1 MATQG
6 SSLQGDR
13 CLPTL
18 RPVKAGQNL
27 ELAVQSLTLEGEG
40 VGELEQRQ
48 VHCRRAFPGE
58 LVQVRIEAVSRHHP
72 RAHATLRS
80 VVRGHVGRRRAPCL
94 DHESRL
100 GRCSG
105 CALMELD
112 ESAQREAKL
121 VMLRDR
127 FGLQVETLEAAPVQL
142 GYRHS
147 SKRVVLRDARSGGP
161 YLGSFAQGSHRPA
174 SMANCLVDH
183 PALMRAFTAVES
195 QIRALAIEPYDEL
208 LHTGDLRYVWAKTNG
223 EQVIVTLVTAGET
236 TRVGELASK
245 LPVDGV
251 LHSVQA
257 GHGNALRGTPA
268 TLLQGVAEVT
278 VALLEQSVE
287 VGALGFV
294 QPNPAVAG
302 EAYRMLTDHP
312 GGALAF
318 DLYAGAGVT
327 TRVLR
332 TRFAEVR
339 ACEAQ
344 PESAAALGVEPS
356 TVEVF
361 LAGTTRTPEL
371 VIANPPRKG
380 LGPEVCAA
388 LLRLQA
394 PALHI
399 MSCGPE
405 GLARDLTS
413 LAPGYTVRALR
424 AFDTLPQ
431 TPHVELVAQLVRA

>member
-1 MATQG
+1 
-6 SSLQGDR
+6 LQAAR
-13 CLPTL
+13 RLPTL
-18 RPVKAGQNL
+18 SRVKAGEIT
-27 ELAVQSLTLEGEG
+27 ELAVQSLTLEGDG
-40 VGELEQRQ
+40 VGELEQRS

-72 RAHATLRS
+72 RAHASLRS
-80 VVRGHVGRRRAPCL
+80 VLRGHSGRRRAPCL

-100 GRCSG
+100 GRCTG
-105 CALMELD
+105 CALMEL
-112 ESAQREAKL
+112 EEPAQREAKL
-121 VMLRDR
+121 GMLRDR
-127 FGLQVETLEAAPVQL
+127 FALQVDTIEAAPRQL

-147 SKRVVLRDARSGGP
+147 SKRVALLDAKSGGP

-183 PALMRAFTAVES
+183 PALMRAFTAVEAHM
-195 QIRALAIEPYDEL
+195 RALAIVPYDEL

-223 EQVIVTLVTAGET
+223 EQVIVTLVTASQT
-236 TRVGELASK
+236 TRAHELAAK

-251 LHSVQA
+251 LHSVQSA
-257 GHGNALRGTPA
+257 RSNALRGGPA
-268 TLLQGVAEVT
+268 TLLRGDAEVS
-278 VALLEQSVE
+278 VALLDQAVD

-294 QPNPAVAG
+294 QPNPLVAA
-302 EAYRMLTDHP
+302 EAYRMLTAHA

-318 DLYAGAGVT
+318 DLYAGAGIT
-327 TRVLR
+327 TRILR
-332 TRFAEVR
+332 TKFHDVL
-339 ACEAQ
+339 ACESQ

-356 TVEVF
+356 TVEAF
-361 LAGTTRTPEL
+361 LRVPRQTPEL

-380 LGPEVCAA
+380 LGADVCAA
-388 LLRLQA
+388 LVKLGA

-405 GLARDLTS
+405 GLARDLAA
-413 LAPGYTVRALR
+413 LAPYRLRALK

-431 TPHVELVAQLVRA
+431 TPHVELVAQLSL